1 MGYLEDEIF
10 AVLHESER
18 DRKRRRMLA
27 KVNETVAAHRLQQ
40 MKDLQALEKLA
51 TWRRM
56 NDFDR
61 VADGEDNWFHGPR
74 SLPPTPEEFH
84 VRLWSEVNVLK
95 YVISMPRQKVS
106 NLNNAIEQGKVND
119 EEFAIPKRLVEK
131 RGREAAQV
139 TVTPVCTVQHCIPFS
154 LNFEMPSDA
163 HVNMEKNNEGK
174 MDPELRSSNHHRL
187 VRV

>member
-1 MGYLEDEIF
+1 
-10 AVLHESER
+10 
-18 DRKRRRMLA
+18 MLA

-119 EEFAIPKRLVEK
+119 EEFAIPERLVEK

-139 TVTPVCTVQHCIPFS
+139 TVTPVCTVQHCIPFL

-163 HVNMEKNNEGK
+163 HVNMEENNEGK
-174 MDPELRSSNHHRL
+174 VDPELRSSNHHRL